1 MDVVVVVEGKVA
13 AEEVGDVAAT
23 VAADTR
29 VAVFV
34 VVVADFVVVAV
45 VDALNWASLGEADPL
60 PRKKRKRR
68 AEEEEEKTNE
78 SFQFRAGSTMSI
90 RSVVI

>member
-1 MDVVVVVEGKVA
+1 M
-13 AEEVGDVAAT
+13 AAT

-29 VAVFV
+29 VAVVVVVV